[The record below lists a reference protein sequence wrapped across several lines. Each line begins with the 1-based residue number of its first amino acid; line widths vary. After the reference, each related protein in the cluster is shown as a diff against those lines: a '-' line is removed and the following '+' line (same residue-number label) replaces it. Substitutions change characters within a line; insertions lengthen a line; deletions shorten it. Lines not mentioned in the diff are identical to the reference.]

1 MCDPVSAAI
10 AFVGLTTSA
19 ASFYMADQK
28 PDMPDM
34 PRMPEAPPPSKL
46 SPEAKLPNLALGR
59 QQNDKGKLQREKRK
73 RRLSLAGLDLND
85 DDTELLGARNVREI

>member
-19 ASFYMADQK
+19 ASLYMADQK

-46 SPEAKLPNLALGR
+46 SPEANTIF
-59 QQNDKGKLQREKRK
+59 KRF
-73 RRLSLAGLDLND
+73 
-85 DDTELLGARNVREI
+85 